1 MSLRSTAR
9 AGPVPVNHLLKT
21 VLHGTPGLLSGFV
34 CCEGLINKKGNP
46 DSVFKTAIN
55 GTPSR
60 PWTIITKLHAKD
72 KNLFD

>member
-1 MSLRSTAR
+1 MA
-9 AGPVPVNHLLKT
+9 P
-21 VLHGTPGLLSGFV
+21 PGLLPGFV